1 MKIKKSVFILMFFSL
16 YQMIVPTQATISEP
30 LQEAI
35 AKTTANVVFMRHAL
49 APGFGD
55 PATFQIDECSTQRNL
70 DEAGRRQAREIGQ
83 YFREHKIE
91 FDAILSSQ
99 WCRCKH
105 TAALLDLGSWTEFK
119 GLNSFF
125 QGHVNR
131 TDTLDI
137 LQQKLDSLPTD
148 TLVLMVTHQVVISAI
163 TNISP
168 ASGGFVVYNTD
179 TNMGE
184 SVRLRQN

>member
-91 FDAILSSQ
+91 FDATIQS
-99 WCRCKH
+99 
-105 TAALLDLGSWTEFK
+105 A
-119 GLNSFF
+119 
-125 QGHVNR
+125 VP
-131 TDTLDI
+131 
-137 LQQKLDSLPTD
+137 LQ
-148 TLVLMVTHQVVISAI
+148 THSC
-163 TNISP
+163 TS
-168 ASGGFVVYNTD
+168 
-179 TNMGE
+179 
-184 SVRLRQN
+184 

>member
-1 MKIKKSVFILMFFSL
+1 
-16 YQMIVPTQATISEP
+16 MIVPTQASTVEP

-70 DEAGRRQAREIGQ
+70 DEAGRQQAKAIGQ
-83 YFREHKIE
+83 YLREHRIE

-99 WCRCKH
+99 WCRCKL
-105 TAALLDLGSWTEFK
+105 TAALLELGNWTEFK

-125 QGHVNR
+125 QDHVDR
-131 TDTLDI
+131 TATLNM
-137 LQQKLDSLPTD
+137 LQHKLDSLPSD
-148 TLVLMVTHQVVISAI
+148 TLVLMITHQVVISAV

-168 ASGGFVVYNTD
+168 ASGGFVVYNTE
-179 TNMGE
+179 TNTAVP
-184 SVRLRQN
+184 VRLRQH